1 MVHVPGVRHA
11 AADAVSRNPTS
22 KPEELQLPDD
32 VAGIAS
38 THYISALRHHN
49 TENAQI
55 SIQSCKAVNHINV
68 IASVT
73 WDDVRVATSSHP
85 LMSLLY
91 ELIEDGI
98 PNKRETLHP
107 DLRLYHQYREHL
119 STFDGV
125 IMYKDRLVI
134 PPSLRDHILSSLHSA
149 HQGITSMC
157 SYAESKVFWPG
168 ITSDITNLR
177 NNCSACNRNA
187 PSQPSAPPTPP
198 SVPAY
203 PFQCIASDF
212 FQYAGSHYLVA
223 VDRYSNWPI
232 VERASDGAKGLIT
245 ALRTTFIT
253 FGISEELTSD
263 GGPEYTANATQK
275 FLLNWGVRHRISS
288 VAFPHSNCRA
298 EIAVKTIKRLI
309 MQNTGANGTL
319 NTDQFS
325 RAILH
330 YRNTPD
336 RETGVSPATCIFGR
350 TIRDFI
356 PIHPGRYLP
365 HPAWRETLIAREEAL
380 RNRHQKM
387 CEKLSEH
394 TQHLPQL
401 KVGDCVR
408 VQNQRGPHPTK
419 WDKSG
424 VVVEVR
430 QFDQYIIRLD
440 GSGRVTLRNRKF
452 LRKYLP
458 VVSRD
463 SLTTHPGHTQIP
475 HLIPTSQVQPQV
487 SRNLPPVIPTS
498 QPSLTQPKVTT
509 PQFQNQPELPA
520 MPTPPST
527 TPPRANYHTSPN
539 AATKEAD
546 TPVTPQTETPRHPRK
561 PLILKQLES
570 FNKPGLTEDT
580 PTMDG
585 SASRR
590 VTRQS
595 RPKQQ

>member
-1 MVHVPGVRHA
+1 
-11 AADAVSRNPTS
+11 
-22 KPEELQLPDD
+22 
-32 VAGIAS
+32 
-38 THYISALRHHN
+38 
-49 TENAQI
+49 
-55 SIQSCKAVNHINV
+55 
-68 IASVT
+68 
-73 WDDVRVATSSHP
+73 
-85 LMSLLY
+85 
-91 ELIEDGI
+91 
-98 PNKRETLHP
+98 
-107 DLRLYHQYREHL
+107 
-119 STFDGV
+119 
-125 IMYKDRLVI
+125 
-134 PPSLRDHILSSLHSA
+134 
-149 HQGITSMC
+149 MC
-157 SYAESKVFWPG
+157 SHAESKVFWPG

-198 SVPAY
+198 AVPAY

-223 VDRYSNWPI
+223 VDRYSNWSI

-263 GGPEYTANATQK
+263 GGPEYTANATKQ
-275 FLLNWGVRHRISS
+275 FLLNWGVHHRISS

-387 CEKLSEH
+387 CERLSEH
-394 TQHLPQL
+394 TQHLPPL

-424 VVVEVR
+424 IVVEVR
-430 QFDQYIIRLD
+430 QFDQYIVRLD
-440 GSGRVTLRNRKF
+440 GSGRVTLRDRKF
-452 LRKYLP
+452 LRKYVP

-463 SLTTHPGHTQIP
+463 SLTIHPGHTQIP
-475 HLIPTSQVQPQV
+475 HLIPTPQVQPQV
-487 SRNLPPVIPTS
+487 TQNLPPLIPTS
-498 QPSLTQPKVTT
+498 QPSQIQPKVIT
-509 PQFQNQPELPA
+509 PQNQPELPA
-520 MPTPPST
+520 ISTPPIT
-527 TPPRANYHTSPN
+527 TPPRANYRTTPN

-546 TPVTPQTETPRHPRK
+546 APVTPQTETPKTSSRPRK

-580 PTMDG
+580 PTMDS

-595 RPKQQ
+595 RPK